1 MIGVEHEI
9 SLHSSVYEV
18 EFWKRY
24 RVMGAML
31 HHMNIQKVLI
41 EGLKKERAIPEQ
53 ARDMA
58 LNAVGEELKQ
68 NISMFCDFLQNFISY
83 GMQGLHKIDFEMRF
97 LVLEKKAVEVERCM
111 IHVNERMHDVPFEVS
126 AGFLEELI
134 EKMTGDSRDSYPYQ
148 LIRYYEEY
156 ETYFDQMLGGNLER
170 SMLEIMDEIFP
181 RKCYHVMIRL
191 PGQVLMHEEF
201 RADYSP

>member
-1 MIGVEHEI
+1 MEREI

-31 HHMNIQKVLI
+31 HHMNTQKILI
-41 EGLKKERAIPEQ
+41 EELKKERAIPEQ

-58 LNAVGEELKQ
+58 LNAVRGELKQ
-68 NISMFCDFLQNFISY
+68 NISLFCDFLLNFISY
-83 GMQGLHKIDFEMRF
+83 GRQGLHKIDFEMRF
-97 LVLEKKAVEVERCM
+97 LVLEQKAVEVERCM
-111 IHVNERMHDVPFEVS
+111 IHVNERTHDVPFEVS
-126 AGFLEELI
+126 TGFLEEII
-134 EKMTGDSRDSYPYQ
+134 EKMTGDSRESYPYQ
-148 LIRYYEEY
+148 IIRHYEEY

-170 SMLEIMDEIFP
+170 SGLEIMDEIFP

-191 PGQVLMHEEF
+191 PGQVLMKEGF
-201 RADYSP
+201 KADYSP

>member
-1 MIGVEHEI
+1 VEREI

-31 HHMNIQKVLI
+31 HHLNAQRLLI
-41 EGLKKERAIPEQ
+41 EELKKERVIPEQ

-68 NISMFCDFLQNFISY
+68 NISLFCDFLLNFISY

-97 LVLEKKAVEVERCM
+97 LVLDKKAVEVERCM
-111 IHVNERMHDVPFEVS
+111 IHVNEKMHDVPFEVA
-126 AGFLEELI
+126 AGFLEEIL

-148 LIRYYEEY
+148 IIRYYEEY

-170 SMLEIMDEIFP
+170 SGLEIMDEIFP

-191 PGQVLMHEEF
+191 PAQVLIQE
-201 RADYSP
+201 